1 MSWDDTKE
9 ANDDFTSADWNSMVT
24 DQESR
29 SMVTSGAGAPSSTP
43 TMIGAIY
50 YDTTNS
56 KFYLAAGITASTDWK
71 KVITQ

>member
-1 MSWDDTKE
+1 MSWNDTKI
-9 ANDDFTSADWNSMVT
+9 AKDDFTSAEWNVMVA

-29 SMVTSGAGAPSSTP
+29 AMTTSGAGAPSRAP

-50 YDTTNS
+50 YDTTNK
-56 KFYLAAGITASTDWK
+56 KFYLASGTSASTDWK